1 MKNLLL
7 LFAVILIASASFAQ
21 ESSEIDPRLVEY
33 LGSENIATYQSEYP
47 EKLVYYQHYLN
58 NMLVVQ
64 DMGAKDISIYPNV
77 SSIVKLNA
85 NAPDLNENTDFN
97 TINPFHY
104 NFGNFGEQ
112 KIYRIGSTN
121 MALIARP
128 ESFIRSEYLKQQ
140 GE

>member
-1 MKNLLL
+1 MKNALL
-7 LFAVILIASASFAQ
+7 LFSLVLFAQASFAQ
-21 ESSEIDPRLVEY
+21 QNSEIDPRLVEY
-33 LGSENIATYQSEYP
+33 LGAENIATFQSEYP
-47 EKLVYYQHYLN
+47 DKLAYYQHYLD
-58 NMLVVQ
+58 NMIVVQ
-64 DMGAKDISIYPNV
+64 DMGAKDISVYPNV

-85 NAPDLNENTDFN
+85 NAPDLNEQTDYS

-112 KIYRIGSTN
+112 KIFRIGNSN
-121 MALIARP
+121 LALIARP